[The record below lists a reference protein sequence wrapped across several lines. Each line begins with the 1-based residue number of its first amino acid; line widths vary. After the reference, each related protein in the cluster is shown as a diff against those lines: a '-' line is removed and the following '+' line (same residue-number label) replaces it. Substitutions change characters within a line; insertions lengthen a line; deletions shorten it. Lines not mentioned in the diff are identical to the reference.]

1 MGIPSYFGYLI
12 KNHNNI
18 FKKIS
23 TISSIHN
30 LYIDAN
36 GIIYNSIKTS
46 LDNFDNDKNNFNK
59 EKFEEKLIDNTII
72 NIKNIIKTIK
82 PNNNII
88 IAFDGPTSC

>member
-23 TISSIHN
+23 TINFIDN

-36 GIIYNSIKTS
+36 GIIYNSIK
-46 LDNFDNDKNNFNK
+46 
-59 EKFEEKLIDNTII
+59 
-72 NIKNIIKTIK
+72 
-82 PNNNII
+82 
-88 IAFDGPTSC
+88 